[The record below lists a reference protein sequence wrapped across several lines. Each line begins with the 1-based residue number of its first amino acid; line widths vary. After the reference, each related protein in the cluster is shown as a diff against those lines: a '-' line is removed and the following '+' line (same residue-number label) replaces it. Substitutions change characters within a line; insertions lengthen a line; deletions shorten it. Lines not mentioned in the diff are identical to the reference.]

1 MLTTVDPEMLCYYAI
16 FILLIMTFII
26 MILFYFF
33 KNNSHFTLY
42 RSPYRFNNEELL
54 LIRRDILNYFYE
66 KNYTDDKKAGPKLFH
81 LEYYIIKD
89 IANFTQTSKSA
100 ILYELSK
107 LTDQGIL
114 VRWHGCGPQYVL
126 AEAYL
131 MRCIESFINET
142 NDDIKSKKNH
152 IDTIHTLKY
161 GLRDAKKIIAHKN
174 NKYLSELASCAAVR
188 IKQIEGIYI
197 TNQVVNDKAKD
208 AIKGLK
214 FTAVRLK
221 AAEIKG

>member
-1 MLTTVDPEMLCYYAI
+1 MLTTVDPEMLCYCSI
-16 FILLIMTFII
+16 FILLTVIFII
-26 MILFYFF
+26 I
-33 KNNSHFTLY
+33 LY
-42 RSPYRFNNEELL
+42 RSLYRFNNEELL

-66 KNYTDDKKAGPKLFH
+66 KNYTADKKAGPKLFH

-89 IANFTQTSKSA
+89 IANFSQTSKSA

-131 MRCIESFINET
+131 MRCIDSFINET
-142 NDDIKSKKNH
+142 NADIKSKGNH

-174 NKYLSELASCAAVR
+174 NKYLSELASCASDR
-188 IKQIEGIYI
+188 IKQIENIYKI
-197 TNQVVNDKAKD
+197 DQVVDDK
-208 AIKGLK
+208 IKENINGLK
-214 FTAVRLK
+214 LICYRLNQYLPSDI
-221 AAEIKG
+221 EEFLT